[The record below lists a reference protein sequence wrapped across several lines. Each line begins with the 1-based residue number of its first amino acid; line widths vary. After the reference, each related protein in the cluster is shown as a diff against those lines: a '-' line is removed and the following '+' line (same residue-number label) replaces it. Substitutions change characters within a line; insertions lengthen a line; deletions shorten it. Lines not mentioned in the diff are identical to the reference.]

1 MDLNQIVNNA
11 IYGPETQQFVVQVI
25 NILKPYLI
33 SGFVLL
39 FVGKVTRYTIGHG
52 VRDLSLIC
60 GDTKRVANKHAK
72 TAQDIYDVATS
83 VNEIRKK
90 ENMDPI
96 ENGDVYLIPKNMGV
110 AGSKEANK

>member
-1 MDLNQIVNNA
+1 MDLNQIINNA

-39 FVGKVTRYTIGHG
+39 FVGKVTRYAIGHG
-52 VRDLSLIC
+52 ARDLSLIC

-83 VNEIRKK
+83 INDIRKLK
-90 ENMDPI
+90 
-96 ENGDVYLIPKNMGV
+96 
-110 AGSKEANK
+110 

>member
-1 MDLNQIVNNA
+1 MDLNQIIYNA
-11 IYGPETQQFVVQVI
+11 INGPETHQFVMQMI

-39 FVGKVTRYTIGHG
+39 FVDKVARHTIGHG

-83 VNEIRKK
+83 INDIRKLK
-90 ENMDPI
+90 
-96 ENGDVYLIPKNMGV
+96 
-110 AGSKEANK
+110 